1 MNDNS
6 RRSKWNTLLR
16 ISGLVASLG
25 GMYISA
31 QFSVDGFSFSVDNR
45 QWIGWAIAGIIIVLE
60 SVWQKFGNNRTLFS
74 IAMICYGYGV
84 ATNVLGILSNRGG
97 YDGSPTSL
105 IVPILF
111 GILLEV
117 FPEPLLAW
125 SISGDTSS
133 DPLGKLIDGLQD
145 EVRPQSAPQKKHIT
159 PQMSSLPR
167 KPIYKPSLPKSSGF
181 PVPHKN
187 AKPFPRQ
194 SAYIKAV
201 QGDEE
206 DGEFAH
212 WAG

>member
-16 ISGLVASLG
+16 IGGLVAALG

-97 YDGSPTSL
+97 YDGSPMSL

-133 DPLGKLIDGLQD
+133 DPLGKLIDGLSD
-145 EVRPQSAPQKKHIT
+145 ESRPQSAPQKKHIT
-159 PQMSSLPR
+159 PQMQNLPR
-167 KPIYKPSLPKSSGF
+167 KPVYQPAMPKPSNFRPEQKS
-181 PVPHKN
+181 
-187 AKPFPRQ
+187 AKPYPRPSSYLQ
-194 SAYIKAV
+194 V
-201 QGDEE
+201 VREVEQ
-206 DGEFAH
+206 DGEFE
-212 WAG
+212 G